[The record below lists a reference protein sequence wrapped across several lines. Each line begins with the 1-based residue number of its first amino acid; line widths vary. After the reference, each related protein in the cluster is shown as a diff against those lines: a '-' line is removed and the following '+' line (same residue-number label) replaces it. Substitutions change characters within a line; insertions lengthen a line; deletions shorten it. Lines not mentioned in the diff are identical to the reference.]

1 MAPQGESNCAIE
13 CIADVRANV
22 GEGPVWAAGEQMLY
36 WVDNKGRKVFR
47 RDEAGEVRTFETPF
61 EICCLAPMRSG
72 GFIAGTD
79 KGLAAIDP
87 VAGRYDVLE
96 NPEADIPGNRFNDGK
111 VDPWG
116 RFWSGTMDNAE
127 KAATGSLYRFDA
139 DLSWIR
145 MDSGYRVTNG
155 PAFDHDR
162 CRMYHTD
169 SAAKVIYVFD
179 LTESGELSGRRIFAR
194 FGEKDGSP
202 DGMTV
207 DSEGHLWV
215 CFWDGWCIRRLSPA
229 AEVVETIEMPV
240 QRPTSCAFG
249 GSDLDRLYVTSARLG
264 IDADALGMQ
273 PCAGGLFLV
282 DTGVRGVSETSFAG

>member
-1 MAPQGESNCAIE
+1 MAPQGESKHRVQ

-22 GEGPVWAAGEQMLY
+22 GEGPVWVPGEQMLY
-36 WVDNKGRKVFR
+36 WVDNKDRKVFR
-47 RDEAGEVRTFETPF
+47 RDESGDVRTFQTPF
-61 EICCLAPMRSG
+61 EICCLAPKESG

-79 KGLAAIDP
+79 RGIAAIDP
-87 VAGRYDVLE
+87 QTGRYDVVE
-96 NPEADIPGNRFNDGK
+96 NPEAGISGNRFNDGK

-139 DLSWIR
+139 DLSWMQ

-155 PAFDHDR
+155 PAFDCDR
-162 CRMYHTD
+162 LRMYHTD
-169 SAAKVIYVFD
+169 SAAKTIYAFD
-179 LTESGELSGRRIFAR
+179 LTSTGQLSDRRIFR
-194 FGEKDGSP
+194 QFGDKDGSP

-215 CFWDGWCIRRLSPA
+215 CFWDGWCIRRLSPK

-249 GSDLDRLYVTSARLG
+249 GPDLDRLYVTSARLG
-264 IDADALGMQ
+264 IDEDALEMQ

-282 DTGVRGVSETSFAG
+282 DTGVHGVSETRFAG